1 MLAVVPL
8 GSERQW
14 ICHHCGSPTECRP
27 TLPMQ
32 REESNE
38 EAVTDADWAPI
49 REAVPSFAATWRKT
63 TEDSS
68 YDDTLP
74 FVSIHELAEHVVKQV
89 IREHPE
95 EVERLADT
103 LEYEFTIAALHD
115 RERYAGLL
123 EVGLLEG
130 LIQAADSVGM
140 PLTRLVPL
148 LRGPRTR
155 AHWYAAVAYQR
166 PGRVWDDKLGA
177 VPTFELPSPVGTVK
191 VHRGRRLDDRRFV
204 LDVRL
209 VSGDPSKA
217 RFIRRE
223 CGKDFWLES
232 PIIGISRRSSDLPDE
247 LEIEVESPLRD
258 GIDEWTYLLLDFD
271 EPFWQLADG
280 SSWPE
285 QEPNDDP

>member
-1 MLAVVPL
+1 M
-8 GSERQW
+8 ERQD
-14 ICHHCGSPTECRP
+14 SDD
-27 TLPMQ
+27 
-32 REESNE
+32 EEL
-38 EAVTDADWAPI
+38 TDADWAAI
-49 REAVPSFAATWRKT
+49 REAVPSFAAAWRRIA
-63 TEDSS
+63 EDSS

-74 FVSIHELAEHVVKQV
+74 FVSIHELVKHVVERV

-103 LEYEFTIAALHD
+103 LEYEFTTPALHD

-140 PLTRLVPL
+140 PLTRLLPL

-155 AHWYAAVAYQR
+155 EHWDAAVAYQR
-166 PGRVWDDKLGA
+166 PGRMWDDRLGA
-177 VPTFELPSPVGTVK
+177 VPTFDLPSPVGTVE
-191 VHRGRRLDDRRFV
+191 VHRGRRLDDRRLL
-204 LDVRL
+204 LDVRF
-209 VSGDPSKA
+209 VGGDLSKA

-232 PIIGISRRSSDLPDE
+232 PILRISRRSSDLPDE

-258 GIDEWTYLLLDFD
+258 GIDEWTDPLLDSD

-280 SSWPE
+280 SSWPAR
-285 QEPNDDP
+285 EPNDEF